1 LRDEYTI
8 ELLYRLNL
16 LQRFTI
22 TPDVQVL
29 FHPAL
34 NPGTDIVGVFGL
46 QAWLVFNQAATV
58 LVAFGLNLVGLAMPF
73 GG

>member
-34 NPGTDIVGVFGL
+34 NPESGRPRHALRRMTDLPLSTPPVS
-46 QAWLVFNQAATV
+46 
-58 LVAFGLNLVGLAMPF
+58 LNSNEIKIESISST
-73 GG
+73 